1 MAKIILQTK
10 LCDLLEIEYPI
21 MLAGMN
27 FIAGPKLVAAVSNA
41 GGLGV
46 LGATGLPSARLRDW
60 IRETKSLTDKP
71 FGVDLLL
78 PVMPQSGRTEAVRLE
93 LPSDLITFV
102 NQLKEKLGIP
112 DVKVSRQGNLSLTV
126 DEVTKAV
133 EVILEEGVA
142 VFAAGLGTPEW
153 VIPEMHARGIKV
165 VSLVGNVKNA
175 RRVAERGTDIVV
187 AQGHEAG
194 GHTGRIGTLA
204 LVPQVVDAVQPIPVV
219 AAGGIGDGRGL
230 VASLALGA
238 VGVWVGSAFIPTVEA
253 CVDYVD
259 LGYFNQAT
267 ADDWK
272 QRMLESS
279 EEDTVVSRTYTGKTA
294 RTLKNRLTETWAES
308 GMPYLPM
315 PLQGLL
321 IADLQAGARQ
331 AGMTDLY
338 HHFAGQITGMLKE
351 IKTAQQVMEEMT
363 AQASQILQD
372 GLTAEVTS
380 G

>member
-1 MAKIILQTK
+1 MAKRVLHTK
-10 LCDLLEIEYPI
+10 LCDLLGIEYPI
-21 MLAGMN
+21 ILAGMN
-27 FIAGPKLVAAVSNA
+27 FIAGPKLTAAVSNA

-46 LGATGLPSARLRDW
+46 LGATGLPGERLRDW
-60 IRETKSLTDKP
+60 IKETRSLTDKP

-78 PVMPQSGRTEAVRLE
+78 PTMPQSGRTEAFTLE
-93 LPSDLITFV
+93 LPAGHVAFV
-102 NQLKEKLGIP
+102 NKLKEQLGLP
-112 DVKVSRQGNLSLTV
+112 DVKIAREGSMALTI
-126 DEVTKAV
+126 DEVSKAIR
-133 EVILEEGVA
+133 VILEERVA

-165 VSLVGNVKNA
+165 ISLVGNVKNA

-204 LVPQVVDAVQPIPVV
+204 LVPQVVDAVQPLPVV

-230 VASLALGA
+230 VAAFALGA
-238 VGVWVGSAFIPTVEA
+238 VGAWVGSAFIPTTEA

-259 LGYFNQAT
+259 LGYFDQAT

-272 QRMLESS
+272 QRMIEAT

-294 RTLKNRLTETWAES
+294 RTLKNRLTELWAES
-308 GMPYLPM
+308 GMSYLPM

-321 IADLQAGARQ
+321 IADLQYGARL
-331 AGMTDLY
+331 AGRTDLY
-338 HHFAGQITGMLKE
+338 HFFAGQITGMLKE
-351 IKTAQQVMEEMT
+351 TKSARQVFEEMI
-363 AQASQILQD
+363 AQASQILES
-372 GLTAEVTS
+372 GLSVDFAS

>member
-1 MAKIILQTK
+1 M
-10 LCDLLEIEYPI
+10 
-21 MLAGMN
+21 
-27 FIAGPKLVAAVSNA
+27 
-41 GGLGV
+41 
-46 LGATGLPSARLRDW
+46 
-60 IRETKSLTDKP
+60 
-71 FGVDLLL
+71 
-78 PVMPQSGRTEAVRLE
+78 
-93 LPSDLITFV
+93 
-102 NQLKEKLGIP
+102 
-112 DVKVSRQGNLSLTV
+112 
-126 DEVTKAV
+126 
-133 EVILEEGVA
+133 
-142 VFAAGLGTPEW
+142 
-153 VIPEMHARGIKV
+153 
-165 VSLVGNVKNA
+165 GNVKNA

-194 GHTGRIGTLA
+194 GHTGRIGTMA

-272 QRMLESS
+272 QRMLEST

-331 AGMTDLY
+331 ASMTDLY

-351 IKTAQQVMEEMT
+351 VKTAQQVVEEMT
-363 AQASQILQD
+363 AQASQILQN
-372 GLTAEVTS
+372 GLTVEVTT

>member
-1 MAKIILQTK
+1 MAKRTLRTM

-21 MLAGMN
+21 ILAGMN
-27 FIAGPKLVAAVSNA
+27 FIAGPKLTAAVSNA

-46 LGATGLPSARLRDW
+46 LGATGLPSERLRDW

-78 PVMPQSGRTEAVRLE
+78 PVMPQSGRTEAFALE
-93 LPSDLITFV
+93 LPTEHIVFV
-102 NQLKEKLGIP
+102 NELKKQLGVP
-112 DVKVSRQGNLSLTV
+112 DVKIAREGSLGLTV
-126 DEVTKAV
+126 DEVLKAV
-133 EVILEEGVA
+133 RVILEEGVA

-165 VSLVGNVKNA
+165 ISLVGNVKNA

-204 LVPQVVDAVQPIPVV
+204 LVPQVVDAVHPLPVV

-230 VASLALGA
+230 VATFALGA
-238 VGVWVGSAFIPTVEA
+238 VGAWVGSAFIPTTEA
-253 CVDYVD
+253 CVDYID
-259 LGYFNQAT
+259 LGYFDRAT
-267 ADDWK
+267 ADVWK
-272 QRMLESS
+272 QRMLEAT

-294 RTLKNRLTETWAES
+294 RTLKNRLTELWTES
-308 GMPYLPM
+308 GMSYLPM

-321 IADLQAGARQ
+321 IADLQVGARQ
-331 AGMTDLY
+331 AGMADLY
-338 HHFAGQITGMLKE
+338 HNFAGQITGMLKE
-351 IKTAQQVMEEMT
+351 IKTAQQVFDEMVM
-363 AQASQILQD
+363 QASQILQS
-372 GLTAEVTS
+372 GLSVDSAT